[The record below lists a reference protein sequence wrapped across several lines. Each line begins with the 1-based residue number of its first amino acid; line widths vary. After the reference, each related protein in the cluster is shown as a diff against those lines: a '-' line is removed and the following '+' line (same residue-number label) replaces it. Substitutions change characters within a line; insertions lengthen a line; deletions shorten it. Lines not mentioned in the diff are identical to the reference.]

1 MYGESNVALDSSVI
15 RGEYDLNDFH
25 FRVHLKSREYH
36 YLECIHQC
44 DADEKPSIMNVAMCI
59 VLVMVQLVRF
69 EEFFLRR
76 NLFLNSL

>member
-15 RGEYDLNDFH
+15 RGESDFNDFH
-25 FRVHLKSREYH
+25 LRVHLKSREYH
-36 YLECIHQC
+36 YLEYIHQC
-44 DADEKPSIMNVAMCI
+44 DANAKPSIMNVAMCI
-59 VLVMVQLVRF
+59 VLVKVQLVRF